1 MAWMCCQI
9 SHLFQNRTVV
19 FEIHRNPFKTY
30 LEKLNKLGLVTLQ
43 CISIRHAVGL
53 YWVHGRA
60 GVRGNEIAVELARDG
75 SVLKFVGL
83 EPALGVS
90 RQDIQRR
97 NRLGWLTSIGY
108 GDKVLVTPKDR
119 LES

>member
-1 MAWMCCQI
+1 MAWMCCLI

-19 FEIHRNPFKTY
+19 FEIHRNPFKMCF
-30 LEKLNKLGLVTLQ
+30 EKLNKLGLVILS

-53 YWVHGRA
+53 YWVPGCA
-60 GVRGNEIAVELARDG
+60 GVRGNEITDELARDS

-90 RQDIQRR
+90 RQDIQRSI
-97 NRLGWLTSIGY
+97 RLGWLTSIGY
-108 GDKVLVTPKDR
+108 GHKILVTPKDR
-119 LES
+119 QES